1 MDAQRCLAQLA
12 YAAAVAVRRSER
24 VCQSGPIT
32 RGSRAVLEL
41 LQPLLNTQVFLL
53 GVCFP

>member
-12 YAAAVAVRRSER
+12 YAAAVAVRSER

-41 LQPLLNTQVFLL
+41 LQPLLKYTGFFL